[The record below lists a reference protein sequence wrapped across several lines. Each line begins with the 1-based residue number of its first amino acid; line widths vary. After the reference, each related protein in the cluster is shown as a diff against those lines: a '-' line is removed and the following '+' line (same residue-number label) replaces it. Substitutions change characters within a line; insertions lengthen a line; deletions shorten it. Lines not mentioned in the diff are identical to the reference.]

1 MSDARAA
8 TTSPGADEVSPPPA
22 PIPLTPG
29 WLEAK
34 GIPRWATIA
43 AYVALTALAIA
54 AIIVPYAFDWFDEG
68 SMRSLGY
75 AGIFLMNFLPHV
87 TLFFPLP
94 GLAGVG
100 HALILAGADSLNPV
114 LVVAVATTAMTVAEF
129 TSYWAGMLGRA
140 AAERRDKPLP
150 GRLGEW
156 ARRSASLVDR
166 LMAKAGFL
174 TLLVL
179 SALPNPVFEFAGITA
194 GAVRMN
200 FPKFVIAVAIGH
212 LIRVTALVIA
222 GRELLDHV
230 F

>member
-1 MSDARAA
+1 MSSEAPAV
-8 TTSPGADEVSPPPA
+8 TPADVEAPPA
-22 PIPLTPG
+22 IFLTPA
-29 WLEAK
+29 WLEAR
-34 GIPRWATIA
+34 GVPRWAIIA
-43 AYVALTALAIA
+43 AYLLLLALAVA
-54 AIIVPYAFDWFDEG
+54 AIAVPYAFDWFDEG

-94 GLAGVG
+94 GLAAVG
-100 HALILAGADSLNPV
+100 HALIIAGADSLNPI

-129 TSYWAGMLGRA
+129 TSYWAGMAGRA
-140 AAERRDKPLP
+140 AADRRQKPLP

-156 ARRSASLVDR
+156 ARRAAGLVDR
-166 LMAKAGFL
+166 LMARAGFA

-179 SALPNPVFEFAGITA
+179 SAVPNPLFEFAGITA

-200 FPKFVIAVAIGH
+200 FTKFIIAVGIGH

-222 GRELLDHV
+222 GRELLDAI